1 MQPNKAGF
9 LLVDGPFLIIQ
20 LSLSNTAWM
29 LYSMILGEL
38 GKVTLRNFIR
48 VLSLEF
54 FAQIIDR
61 VVSTLRTVQA

>member
-1 MQPNKAGF
+1 MLGRRQLGF

-20 LSLSNTAWM
+20 LSLSNTAWI

-61 VVSTLRTVQA
+61 VVSTLRTV

>member
-1 MQPNKAGF
+1 MIGRRQLGF
-9 LLVDGPFLIIQ
+9 LLVDGPFLSIQ
-20 LSLSNTAWM
+20 LSLSNTAWI

-61 VVSTLRTVQA
+61 VVSTLRTV

>member
-1 MQPNKAGF
+1 MLGRRQLGF
-9 LLVDGPFLIIQ
+9 LLVDGPFFIIQ
-20 LSLSNTAWM
+20 LSLSNTAWI

-61 VVSTLRTVQA
+61 VVSTLRTV